1 MAQLRQD
8 YAQFIERDAEIL
20 VVWPD
25 DAKTVQ
31 DYCQKEKLPFVN
43 LVDPG
48 HEVANQYGQQT
59 KILKLGRMPAL
70 VVLDRDGTV
79 QYEHKA
85 NSMSDIPSN
94 KTVLDVLD
102 SLNIEWKTATSGELA
117 LP

>member
-8 YAQFIERDAEIL
+8 YAQFTARSAEIL

-25 DAKTVQ
+25 DAEAVQ

-48 HEVANQYGQQT
+48 HEVANRYGQQVNL
-59 KILKLGRMPAL
+59 LKLGRMPAL
-70 VVLDRDGTV
+70 VVLDRHGKV

-85 NSMSDIPSN
+85 NSMSDIPGS

-102 SLNIEWKTATSGELA
+102 RLNIEWKVAA
-117 LP
+117 

>member
-8 YAQFIERDAEIL
+8 YAQFTARSAEIL

-25 DAKTVQ
+25 DADDVRT
-31 DYCQKEKLPFVN
+31 YGEKEKLPFTN

-48 HEVANQYGQQT
+48 HEVANQFGQQV

-85 NSMSDIPSN
+85 NNMSDIPSN

-102 SLNIEWKTATSGELA
+102 RLNIEWKAA
-117 LP
+117 A

>member
-8 YAQFIERDAEIL
+8 YAQFIAHGAAIL

-25 DAKTVQ
+25 DADDVRT
-31 DYCQKEKLPFVN
+31 YCEKEKLPFVN

-48 HEVANQYGQQT
+48 HEVANRYGQQT

-70 VVLDRDGTV
+70 VVLDRGGTV
-79 QYEHKA
+79 QYEHQA
-85 NSMSDIPSN
+85 NSMSDIPTN

-102 SLNIEWKTATSGELA
+102 RLNVEWKTAA
-117 LP
+117 

>member
-8 YAQFIERDAEIL
+8 YAQFSARGAEIL

-25 DAKTVQ
+25 DADAVRT
-31 DYCQKEKLPFVN
+31 YCEKEKLPFTN

-85 NSMSDIPSN
+85 NSMSDIPNN

-102 SLNIEWKTATSGELA
+102 RLNSEWKAA
-117 LP
+117 A

>member
-8 YAQFIERDAEIL
+8 YAQFITRNAEVL

-25 DAKTVQ
+25 DAKAVV
-31 DYCQKEKLPFVN
+31 DYCQKEKLPFIN
-43 LVDPG
+43 LLDPG
-48 HEVANQYGQQT
+48 HEVANEYGQQV
-59 KILKLGRMPAL
+59 KIFKLGRMPAL
-70 VVLDRDGTV
+70 VVLDRAGTV

-102 SLNIEWKTATSGELA
+102 RLNIEWKIAA
-117 LP
+117 

>member
-8 YAQFIERDAEIL
+8 YAQFTVRSAEIL

-25 DAKTVQ
+25 DAKAVQ
-31 DYCQKEKLPFVN
+31 DYCQKEKLPFIN

-85 NSMSDIPSN
+85 NSMSDIPNN

-102 SLNIEWKTATSGELA
+102 RLNSEWKAA
-117 LP
+117 A

>member
-8 YAQFIERDAEIL
+8 YAQFLARDAAIL

-25 DAKTVQ
+25 DEDAVR
-31 DYCQKEKLPFVN
+31 DYCENEKLPFTN

-48 HEVANQYGQQT
+48 HEVASQYGQQT
-59 KILKLGRMPAL
+59 KILKFGRMPAL

-79 QYEHKA
+79 EYEHKA

-102 SLNIEWKTATSGELA
+102 RLNIEWKAA
-117 LP
+117 A

>member
-8 YAQFIERDAEIL
+8 HAQFVGRSAEIL

-25 DAKTVQ
+25 DAEAVRT
-31 DYCQKEKLPFVN
+31 YCEKEKLPFTN

-48 HEVANQYGQQT
+48 HEVANQFGQQV

-85 NSMSDIPSN
+85 NGMSDIPSN

-102 SLNIEWKTATSGELA
+102 RMNIEWKAA
-117 LP
+117 A

>member
-8 YAQFIERDAEIL
+8 YAQFIARSAEIL

-25 DAKTVQ
+25 DAKAVRTTVKKRS
-31 DYCQKEKLPFVN
+31 CPSPTWSTRATRSLT
-43 LVDPG
+43 
-48 HEVANQYGQQT
+48 QYGQQT

-102 SLNIEWKTATSGELA
+102 RLNIEWKVAA
-117 LP
+117 